1 MRKISDV
8 AARLSKVGAG
18 VGAAALVAMIVL
30 ITLQVLSRRVL
41 ASPIVV
47 ADELSGYL
55 LVITTFSALGY
66 ALLRGDHI
74 RVTLLIDRV
83 SDRLRGYLRVI
94 WCLVGLPFLA
104 LIIWRS
110 STLALG
116 SFESGLF
123 SVAATNIILWPVQA
137 FVPFGF
143 AVLFIQM
150 LAELLIAI
158 DLIWRGKQ

>member
-1 MRKISDV
+1 MKFSDV
-8 AARLSKVGAG
+8 AARLSKAGAA

-41 ASPIVV
+41 AAPMVV

-74 RVTLLIDRV
+74 QVTLLIDRA

-94 WCLVGLPFLA
+94 RCLVALPFFA
-104 LIIWRS
+104 LLIWRS
-110 STLALG
+110 FQLALD
-116 SFESGLF
+116 SFQSGLF
-123 SVAATNIILWPVQA
+123 SIAATDFVLWPMHA
-137 FVPFGF
+137 FVPLGF
-143 AVLFIQM
+143 TVLFVQM
-150 LAELLIAI
+150 LAELLDAI
-158 DLIWRGKQ
+158 DRVRRGGS

>member
-1 MRKISDV
+1 MKISDV

-41 ASPIVV
+41 AAPLVV

-66 ALLRGDHI
+66 ALQRGDHI
-74 RVTLLIDRV
+74 QVTLLIDQV
-83 SDRLRGYLRVI
+83 SDRLRRYLRVI

-110 STLALG
+110 FQLALD
-116 SFESGLF
+116 SFHSGLF
-123 SVAATNIILWPVQA
+123 SVGATNFVLWPFQA
-137 FVPFGF
+137 FVPLGF
-143 AVLFIQM
+143 AVLFVQM
-150 LAELLIAI
+150 LAELLDAI
-158 DLIWRGKQ
+158 DRVRRGGS

>member
-1 MRKISDV
+1 MKISDV

-41 ASPIVV
+41 AAPLVV

-66 ALLRGDHI
+66 ALQRGDHI
-74 RVTLLIDRV
+74 QVTLLIDQV
-83 SDRLRGYLRVI
+83 SDRLRRYLRVI

-110 STLALG
+110 FQLALD
-116 SFESGLF
+116 SFHSGLF
-123 SVAATNIILWPVQA
+123 SVGATNIVLWPIQA

-143 AVLFIQM
+143 AVLFVQM
-150 LAELLIAI
+150 LAELLDAI
-158 DLIWRGKQ
+158 DRVRRGGS

>member
-1 MRKISDV
+1 MRKISDA

-18 VGAAALVAMIVL
+18 VGAAALVAMICL

-41 ASPIVV
+41 AAPIVV

-83 SDRLRGYLRVI
+83 SDRLRRYLRVI

-110 STLALG
+110 FQLALD
-116 SFESGLF
+116 SFHSGLF
-123 SVAATNIILWPVQA
+123 SVSATNIIMWPIQA

-143 AVLFIQM
+143 AVLFLQM
-150 LAELLIAI
+150 LAELLVAI
-158 DLIWRGKQ
+158 DRVRRGK

>member
-1 MRKISDV
+1 MKISDV
-8 AARLSKVGAG
+8 AARLSKAGAA

-41 ASPIVV
+41 AMPMVV

-74 RVTLLIDRV
+74 QVTLLIDRV
-83 SDRLRGYLRVI
+83 SDRMRRYLRVI

-110 STLALG
+110 FQLALD
-116 SFESGLF
+116 SFQSGLF
-123 SVAATNIILWPVQA
+123 SIAATDFVLWPFHA
-137 FVPFGF
+137 FVPLGF
-143 AVLFIQM
+143 AVLFVQM
-150 LAELLIAI
+150 LAELLDAI
-158 DLIWRGKQ
+158 DRVRRGK

>member
-1 MRKISDV
+1 MKISDA
-8 AARLSKVGAG
+8 AARLSKVGAA
-18 VGAAALVAMIVL
+18 VGGAALVAMIVL

-83 SDRLRGYLRVI
+83 SHRLRRYLHVV

-110 STLALG
+110 SKLALG

-123 SVAATNIILWPVQA
+123 SVSATNIILWPVQA

-150 LAELLIAI
+150 LAELLVAI
-158 DLIWRGKQ
+158 DLIRRGKQ

>member
-1 MRKISDV
+1 MRKISDA

-110 STLALG
+110 SQLALG
-116 SFESGLF
+116 SFQSGLF
-123 SVAATNIILWPVQA
+123 SVSATNIILWPIQA

-143 AVLFIQM
+143 AVLFVQM
-150 LAELLIAI
+150 LAELLVAI
-158 DLIWRGKQ
+158 DRVRRGK